1 VRGTSRKVATSADF
15 LRLLPLLLL
24 LLCLA
29 FVLYLDLLPLL
40 LLLCLA
46 FVLCLDLLFR

>member
-1 VRGTSRKVATSADF
+1 
-15 LRLLPLLLL
+15 
-24 LLCLA
+24 LA

>member
-1 VRGTSRKVATSADF
+1 MRGTSRKVATSAVF
-15 LRLLPLLLL
+15 FRLLPLLL

-40 LLLCLA
+40 LCLA